1 MIHDSFGTTA
11 KYAGT
16 LSRCLREVYVSFFEE
31 NDVVEDFRQQMLK
44 CIPEVAP
51 APRRG
56 TLDLKGVLE
65 SKYFFS

>member
-11 KYAGT
+11 KHAAT
-16 LSRCLREVYVSFFEE
+16 LSRCLREEYIKFFEE